1 MKDLFDLLA
10 GTADGVYAV
19 DRQQQIVFWNDAAR
33 RILGFEANAACGRNC
48 FELLHGKQEN
58 GGGCCQRQCAIYRDV
73 KRRNHPPTVDIA
85 VNTRRRERKWISL
98 TTLLMP
104 SNWSGLSLLV
114 HLFRDAS
121 QSREIRSRLEQELR
135 EADPP
140 SEQPVASP
148 LLMPLTPREVEV
160 LRMLV
165 GGAST
170 ESICRRLRIG
180 RATVR
185 SHVQHILAK
194 LGVRSRLE
202 AAALA
207 VQHSLV

>member
-1 MKDLFDLLA
+1 VL
-10 GTADGVYAV
+10 G
-19 DRQQQIVFWNDAAR
+19 QAR
-33 RILGFEANAACGRNC
+33 S
-48 FELLHGKQEN
+48 
-58 GGGCCQRQCAIYRDV
+58 
-73 KRRNHPPTVDIA
+73 TDIE
-85 VNTRRRERKWISL
+85 VNTRRGERKWISL

-104 SNWSGLSLLV
+104 SNWPGLSLLV

-140 SEQPVASP
+140 SEQLVASP

-170 ESICRRLRIG
+170 ESICRRLHIG
-180 RATVR
+180 KATVR

-207 VQHSLV
+207 VQHRIV